1 MAWAGGSV
9 GPSDPGPSRRRLWG
23 VAVLTASMLALA
35 TAPASAIE
43 FTVTRNDD
51 PAPGACDADC
61 SLREAVIA
69 SNQANSVDFVLL
81 PAGTYTLSIAGSGG
95 ANQGD
100 LDITDTVYIENL
112 GPSDAVIDAN
122 GDVTGDRG
130 LELAGG
136 GAVLY
141 GVTIAGGVA
150 PADGDGIHRGG
161 GVRAPENSGFAMF
174 GGELAGNSAPGAGG
188 QGGGIYSE
196 GGVQLLAAGA
206 YPDRPEGDGRLRWRH
221 PSVQLSCP
229 GQRRAGGAMYI
240 GDPGYIVSF
249 HARIFNNQA
258 GSGGAV
264 YQAASGIAGYSRLSN
279 TYVSTNTAQGAG
291 GAIFVGP
298 GGKLQL
304 HSSTVNSGAGGQP
317 PGASAR
323 WAGS

>member
-1 MAWAGGSV
+1 MLARMRRLGGREAWAGGSV

-35 TAPASAIE
+35 TEPASAIE

-141 GVTIAGGVA
+141 GDHDRRRRRPRRRGWDPPRRRRAGAGEQRLRDVRRRA
-150 PADGDGIHRGG
+150 RRQFSPGGRRPGRWHLQRGRSPAARGG
-161 GVRAPENSGFAMF
+161 RLPGPSG
-174 GGELAGNSAPGAGG
+174 
-188 QGGGIYSE
+188 
-196 GGVQLLAAGA
+196 
-206 YPDRPEGDGRLRWRH
+206 RDGRLRWRH

-229 GQRRAGGAMYI
+229 GQRRAGRRYVHRGSRLHRQFPSS
-240 GDPGYIVSF
+240 DLQQPS
-249 HARIFNNQA
+249 RIRGRASTRPPA
-258 GSGGAV
+258 GSLV
-264 YQAASGIAGYSRLSN
+264 TRD
-279 TYVSTNTAQGAG
+279 
-291 GAIFVGP
+291 
-298 GGKLQL
+298 
-304 HSSTVNSGAGGQP
+304 
-317 PGASAR
+317 
-323 WAGS
+323 